1 MEKGLTF
8 SFPRKFSEGFLFTH
22 PHQTHNNMH
31 PLLTTAYISFD
42 NLDNHLADWAL
53 RIVFAAAIFFI
64 GMWAS
69 KFVKRLFLSTCEKR
83 KVDASLSRF
92 VSSVLFYLLMAVV
105 VVAALSKLG
114 VPTTSVIAILG
125 AASLAVGLALQGT
138 LANFAAGVMIL
149 LFRPFK
155 SGDVID
161 GGGVVGVVVGVDMM
175 TTEIKS
181 FDGKKLIVPNGK
193 FLDSVITNINA
204 YPSRRVDIEFSI
216 SYGDDV
222 DKAREMV
229 LDILRPD
236 ERVLD
241 DPAVAV
247 ALLNFGD
254 SSIDM
259 VARAWVAPS
268 DWWPVLA
275 ETREKIKKTF
285 EANGITIP
293 FPQRDIRILRD
304 EEEKAS

>member
-1 MEKGLTF
+1 
-8 SFPRKFSEGFLFTH
+8 
-22 PHQTHNNMH
+22 MH
-31 PLLTTAYISFD
+31 HLLTTATVSIDTID
-42 NLDNHLADWAL
+42 NLLAEWAL
-53 RIVFAAAIFFI
+53 KIVFAAAIFFV
-64 GMWAS
+64 GLWAS
-69 KFVKRLFLSTCEKR
+69 KLVKRVFLSTCQKR
-83 KVDASLSRF
+83 KVDASLSLF

-105 VVAALSKLG
+105 AVAALSKLG
-114 VPTTSVIAILG
+114 VPTTSVIAVLG
-125 AASLAVGLALQGT
+125 AAGLAVGLALQGT

-155 SGDVID
+155 TGDVID

-175 TTEIKS
+175 TTEVKS
-181 FDGKKLIVPNGK
+181 FDGKKLIVPNSK

-216 SYGDDV
+216 SYEDDV
-222 DKAREMV
+222 DKARETV

-247 ALLNFGD
+247 ALLKFGD

-259 VARAWVAPS
+259 VAHAWVAPS
-268 DWWPVLA
+268 DWWPVLS

-293 FPQRDIRILRD
+293 FPQRDIHIVRED
-304 EEEKAS
+304 AEKAS